1 MDEYSKKCFEF
12 LKNNHPEYLE
22 EIGFTTEESIISL
35 KEKIIVTEQS
45 KSHKCRNC
53 NSTNTQI
60 HHQQLRSADEG
71 ATAILYCNNCQK
83 HYSL

>member
-1 MDEYSKKCFEF
+1 MDSYSKKCFEY
-12 LKNNHPEYLE
+12 LRDNHPGYLE
-22 EIGFTTEESIISL
+22 EIGFPTEESILSL
-35 KEKIIVTEQS
+35 KEKVIITKQS
-45 KSHKCRNC
+45 ESHKCKNC

-71 ATAILYCNNCQK
+71 TTSILYCNNCQR